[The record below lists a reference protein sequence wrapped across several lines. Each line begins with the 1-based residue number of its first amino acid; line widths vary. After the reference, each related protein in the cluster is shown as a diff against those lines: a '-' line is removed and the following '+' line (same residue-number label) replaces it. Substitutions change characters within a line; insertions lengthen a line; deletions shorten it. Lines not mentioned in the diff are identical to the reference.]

1 MNVKVILE
9 QSHKSRRKEVL
20 VKRMKYMLLRKIKT
34 ILITEM
40 FIKKISYF
48 YRDG

>member
-20 VKRMKYMLLRKIKT
+20 VKKNEIYVIK
-34 ILITEM
+34 EN
-40 FIKKISYF
+40 KNNSYN
-48 YRDG
+48 